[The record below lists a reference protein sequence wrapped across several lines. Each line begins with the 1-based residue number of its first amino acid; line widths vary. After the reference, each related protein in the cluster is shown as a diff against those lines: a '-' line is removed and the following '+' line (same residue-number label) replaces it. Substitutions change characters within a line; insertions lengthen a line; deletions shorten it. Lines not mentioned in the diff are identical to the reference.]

1 MMNQQEKK
9 PSAGPVVFSVI
20 ALAFSA
26 LALICAIVLIII
38 SGVGPESGGSA
49 TALTNRAVLTVS
61 GMIFFT
67 GFTWIF
73 AMIGGFMGFIMII
86 VDIVVKRVKII
97 WIPIVAVVLGVTSMI
112 LSTVPF

>member
-1 MMNQQEKK
+1 MSQQEKR
-9 PSAGPVVFSVI
+9 PSAVPVIFSVI

-38 SGVGPESGGSA
+38 SSVGPERGGSA

-73 AMIGGFMGFIMII
+73 AMIGGLMGFVMTI

-97 WIPIVAVVLGVTSMI
+97 WIPVLAMVLGITSII

>member
-1 MMNQQEKK
+1 MDQQEKR
-9 PSAGPVVFSVI
+9 PSAVPVVFSVI
-20 ALAFSA
+20 ALVFSA

-38 SGVGPESGGSA
+38 SDVGPESGSA

-67 GFTWIF
+67 GFTWLF
-73 AMIGGFMGFIMII
+73 AMIGGLIGFIMTI

-97 WIPIVAVVLGVTSMI
+97 WIPVSAMVLGITSMI

>member
-1 MMNQQEKK
+1 MNQQGQKS
-9 PSAGPVVFSVI
+9 SAVPVLFSVM
-20 ALAFSA
+20 ALVFSA

-38 SGVGPESGGSA
+38 SEVGPESGGSA
-49 TALTNRAVLTVS
+49 TALTSRAVLTVS

-73 AMIGGFMGFIMII
+73 AMIGGFMGFVMTI
-86 VDIVVKRVKII
+86 VDIIVKRVKII
-97 WIPIVAVVLGVTSMI
+97 WIPALAMILGITSII

>member
-1 MMNQQEKK
+1 MNQQEKR
-9 PSAGPVVFSVI
+9 PSAVPVVFSVI
-20 ALAFSA
+20 ALVLST

-38 SGVGPESGGSA
+38 SVVGPEGGGSA

-61 GMIFFT
+61 GLIFFT

-73 AMIGGFMGFIMII
+73 AMIGGLMGFVMTI
-86 VDIVVKRVKII
+86 VDIIVKRVKII
-97 WIPIVAVVLGVTSMI
+97 WIPALAMVLSITGII

>member
-1 MMNQQEKK
+1 MSQQEKR

-26 LALICAIVLIII
+26 LALICAIILIIVSAI
-38 SGVGPESGGSA
+38 GPESGGSA
-49 TALTNRAVLTVS
+49 TALTKRAVLTVS

-73 AMIGGFMGFIMII
+73 ALIGALMGFVMTIA
-86 VDIVVKRVKII
+86 DIAVKRVKVI
-97 WIPIVAVVLGVTSMI
+97 WIPVLAMVLGITSII
-112 LSTVPF
+112 LSTIPF

>member
-1 MMNQQEKK
+1 MDQQEKR
-9 PSAGPVVFSVI
+9 PSASPVVFSVI
-20 ALAFSA
+20 ALVFAA

-38 SGVGPESGGSA
+38 SAVGPESGGSA

-73 AMIGGFMGFIMII
+73 AMIGGLMGFVMTI
-86 VDIVVKRVKII
+86 VDIIVKRTKII
-97 WIPIVAVVLGVTSMI
+97 WIPVSAMVLSITSII

>member
-1 MMNQQEKK
+1 MNQQEKR
-9 PSAGPVVFSVI
+9 PSAVPVVFSVI
-20 ALAFSA
+20 ALVFSA
-26 LALICAIVLIII
+26 LAMICAIVLIII
-38 SGVGPESGGSA
+38 SVVGPERGGSA

-73 AMIGGFMGFIMII
+73 AMIGGLMGFVMTI
-86 VDIVVKRVKII
+86 VDIIVKRVKII
-97 WIPIVAVVLGVTSMI
+97 WIPALAMVLGITSII

>member
-1 MMNQQEKK
+1 MNQQEKR
-9 PSAGPVVFSVI
+9 PSAGPVIFSVI
-20 ALAFSA
+20 ALVFSA

-38 SGVGPESGGSA
+38 SAVGPESGGSA

-73 AMIGGFMGFIMII
+73 AMIGALLGFVMTI

-97 WIPIVAVVLGVTSMI
+97 WIPALAMVLGITSII